1 MKKIFALA
9 ALASVLLVVTTTQA
23 QVRNVKNTKYVANT
37 DAAGADTIQ
46 ITPSEYVTVIKHTL
60 TDSVHYKI
68 KSTGQAVFGDEIVF
82 VINNTSGGTKFKTI
96 PATAGFQIT
105 GADSVITVTASKSAI
120 MTFIYNGTA
129 FVEKSKIVQ

>member
-1 MKKIFALA
+1 MKKVLALA
-9 ALASVLLVVTTTQA
+9 AFAFLLVTATNTEA

-37 DAAGADTIQ
+37 DAAGADTIL

-68 KSTGQAVFGDEIVF
+68 KSTGQAVFGDEIIFIV
-82 VINNTSGGTKFKTI
+82 NNTSGGTKFKTI
-96 PATAGFQIT
+96 PAAAGFQVT
-105 GADSVITVTASKSAI
+105 GADSLMTITASKSAI
-120 MTFIYNGTA
+120 QTFIFNGTA